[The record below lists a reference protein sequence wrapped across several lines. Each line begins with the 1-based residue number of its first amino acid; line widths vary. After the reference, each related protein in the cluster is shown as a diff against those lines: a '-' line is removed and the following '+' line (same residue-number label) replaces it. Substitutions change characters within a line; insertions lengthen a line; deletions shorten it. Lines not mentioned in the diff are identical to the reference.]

1 MNSIPN
7 VIIGTW
13 PLSGDFGNI
22 DEINIERI
30 INYSIS
36 KNFLEYDTAP
46 NYGQGRMV
54 RILSSVIK
62 DYSLDFKINTKC
74 GNNED
79 GIKSFELNDL
89 EISIENS
96 IKKFGKINT
105 LFLHNPRGEIKNW
118 EPIINMFN
126 DYKNQNVISFTGISL
141 AKNFPIHNEILE
153 EFDYI
158 QEEINLLSLDS
169 YKRLINVK
177 SKVVARSPL
186 ASGVLSGKLFEGS
199 RFSDQD
205 HRSSWL
211 KKDRLDNIL
220 QQLKN
225 ISVLTKGSINEFAR
239 DFILSLPSIDSI
251 IFGIKSQSH
260 IDDLIKMS
268 NLVTKL
274 DSDVIESIFEL
285 SKNNYN
291 LDNQKI
297 GY

>member
-1 MNSIPN
+1 
-7 VIIGTW
+7 
-13 PLSGDFGNI
+13 
-22 DEINIERI
+22 
-30 INYSIS
+30 
-36 KNFLEYDTAP
+36 
-46 NYGQGRMV
+46 
-54 RILSSVIK
+54 
-62 DYSLDFKINTKC
+62 
-74 GNNED
+74 
-79 GIKSFELNDL
+79 
-89 EISIENS
+89 
-96 IKKFGKINT
+96 
-105 LFLHNPRGEIKNW
+105 
-118 EPIINMFN
+118 MFN

-268 NLVTKL
+268 DLVTKL